1 MATANKSNFN
11 HSNGIGLSHDERL
24 MALLNTWN
32 PITTQEDSEYND
44 KLVWCLETCRDK
56 FRDIRYFDT
65 RVWYFQNEKDAAM
78 FALRWG

>member
-1 MATANKSNFN
+1 MYN
-11 HSNGIGLSHDERL
+11 HTKEIGLSADEQL

-32 PITTQEDSEYND
+32 SITTQEDSEYND
-44 KLVWCLETCRDK
+44 KLVWCLEKCQGK

-78 FALRWG
+78 FVLRWG

>member
-1 MATANKSNFN
+1 MATESNLVFN
-11 HSNGIGLSHDERL
+11 YPNGLGLSHDERL
-24 MALLNTWN
+24 IALLKTWN
-32 PITTQEDSEYND
+32 PITTQEDDEYNN
-44 KLVWCLETCRDK
+44 KLVWCLEKCQDK